1 MFDLLKSSLKK
12 IFGGS
17 KQDKD
22 IARYQPLVDVSLAYH
37 ATLGDITHDEL
48 RAHTI
53 RFKNIIAEG
62 LAEINAQIDQ
72 TRLEANDNDDPE
84 AKEDLFKEVDALSKE
99 KDKVLEEILLEILPE
114 AFAVVKE
121 TCKRF
126 VENETI
132 TVTATDHD
140 RNLAATKSFVRIEG
154 DQAIWSNHWMAG
166 GGAIT
171 WNMIPYDV
179 QLIGAAALHE
189 GKIA

>member
-22 IARYQPLVDVSLAYH
+22 IARYQPLVDASLAYH

-99 KDKVLEEILLEILPE
+99 KDKVLKKFCWRSYRRLLPLS
-114 AFAVVKE
+114 
-121 TCKRF
+121 KRPA
-126 VENETI
+126 NALSKMRLLQSPPLI
-132 TVTATDHD
+132 MTATWLQP
-140 RNLAATKSFVRIEG
+140 NPSSG
-154 DQAIWSNHWMAG
+154 
-166 GGAIT
+166 
-171 WNMIPYDV
+171 
-179 QLIGAAALHE
+179 
-189 GKIA
+189 